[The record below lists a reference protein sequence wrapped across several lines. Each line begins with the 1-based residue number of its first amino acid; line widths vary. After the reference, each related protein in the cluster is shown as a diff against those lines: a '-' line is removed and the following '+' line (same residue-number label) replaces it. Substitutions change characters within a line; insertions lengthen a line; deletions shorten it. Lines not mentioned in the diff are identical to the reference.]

1 MESMKTVFITGS
13 STGIGKE
20 TALYFLKQG
29 WQVAATMRTPEQS
42 NLGSQPQLITPRLD
56 ITKADSLKS
65 AWAEASE
72 KFGRIDVVVNNA
84 GYGLTGPFEGA
95 SQEQIRRQFETNVF
109 GLMSLCQHA
118 ISDWRTKKQPG
129 TLINITSVG
138 GRVTFPYYSLYHS
151 TKWAVEGFSESL
163 NYEVAPLGIRVKIVE
178 PGAIETDFSSRSADR
193 TDDKAPAEYQVALKL
208 GRANMRKAVEN
219 PTKPIEVAKVIF
231 EAATSTSTQLRYKV
245 GNDAKLIL
253 YLRRLLPERL
263 FFAIIHSQIFKGAKA

>member
-1 MESMKTVFITGS
+1 MKTVFITGS

-20 TALYFLKQG
+20 TALYFLKKG
-29 WQVAATMRTPEQS
+29 WRVAATMRTPEKS
-42 NLGSQPQLITPRLD
+42 TLGSDPNLITAQLD
-56 ITKADSLKS
+56 VTKEDSIKS
-65 AWAEASE
+65 AWNEVIE

-95 SQEQIRRQFETNVF
+95 SQEQIRRQFETNLF
-109 GLMSLCQHA
+109 GLMSLCRHA
-118 ISDWRTKKQPG
+118 ISIWRSTKQPG

-193 TDDKAPAEYQVALKL
+193 TDDKAPAEYQSTLKTA
-208 GRANMRKAVEN
+208 RANMGNAVKN
-219 PTKPIEVAKVIF
+219 ATKPIEVAKVIF
-231 EAATSTSTQLRYKV
+231 EAATDNATQLRYKV
-245 GNDAKLIL
+245 GNDAKMIL

-263 FFAIIHSQIFKGAKA
+263 FFAIVHSQIFKEVKL